1 MRAWQK
7 QDVKMEKGILTASS
21 PWESHVVINIMDS
34 FEPQDEEQ
42 GGILFS
48 YFKMFEGLPLWSSG

>member
-1 MRAWQK
+1 MHAWQK
-7 QDVKMEKGILTASS
+7 QDVKMEKGILTTCS

-42 GGILFS
+42 GRNFIFLF
-48 YFKMFEGLPLWSSG
+48 